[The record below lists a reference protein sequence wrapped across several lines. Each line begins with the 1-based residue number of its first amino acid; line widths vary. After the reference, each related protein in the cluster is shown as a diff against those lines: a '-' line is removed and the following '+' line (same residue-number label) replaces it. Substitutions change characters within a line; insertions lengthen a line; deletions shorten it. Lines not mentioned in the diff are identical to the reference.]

1 MIGKLSCNVNLKN
14 DNGCAALHLATQQN
28 NYAGVLNLLSILT
41 IDLHVYIIFIWACY
55 LICQITVRTVKNRLE
70 TVLNV

>member
-28 NYAGVLNLLSILT
+28 NYAGVLSLLSILT
-41 IDLHVYIIFIWACY
+41 IDLHVYIIFMH
-55 LICQITVRTVKNRLE
+55 QNSKK
-70 TVLNV
+70 